1 MHDKMLTW
9 QVSKEIAVVGFVD
22 DIRLTKVAQDIKEI
36 EIHTNDSVWEI
47 GSWFEGANLKKNC
60 R

>member
-1 MHDKMLTW
+1 MLTW

-22 DIRLTKVAQDIKEI
+22 DIRLTKVAQDTKDIKI
-36 EIHTNDSVWEI
+36 DTNDAVWEI
-47 GSWFEGANLKKNC
+47 RSWLEGASLKKNC